1 MEKADSIKQWEL
13 VGRFC
18 NSLRKYTNC
27 VSSTG
32 KGDEFADL
40 SPDMLALCEDGIG
53 DLFIDCKYG
62 RFIIVKMLHDCYVTV
77 TLVFLYSQTMIE
89 WDSVLEMQIRVMF
102 HCKCQYRSFYL

>member
-1 MEKADSIKQWEL
+1 METADSIKQWEL

-18 NSLRKYTNC
+18 NSLRKYTDC
-27 VSSTG
+27 VSTTG

-62 RFIIVKMLHDCYVTV
+62 RFIVKMLHECPNYN
-77 TLVFLYSQTMIE
+77 LS
-89 WDSVLEMQIRVMF
+89 LEFPWRELSKSMF
-102 HCKCQYRSFYL
+102 